1 MRTKSTERRD
11 AILRTAR
18 EMFEKDGFER
28 VSMSEIAARLG
39 GSKATLYNY
48 FNSKEELLV
57 EIVRYAA
64 AQHVE
69 ELLALVGQPG
79 SMADNLQAVGERVLK
94 IFHSAERL
102 AARRMLI
109 AAAANSSVGRL
120 FYETGTLPALK
131 RMAALFKE
139 AMDQGRL
146 RRADPQVA
154 AAHFRGLLEGE
165 VGESGLLNARPE
177 PTPAQIKA
185 IVKRATTVFMMA
197 YGPNANVKQAD

>member
-1 MRTKSTERRD
+1 MRTKSNERRD

-18 EMFEKDGFER
+18 EMFEKNGFER
-28 VSMSEIAARLG
+28 VSMSEIAAKLG

-48 FNSKEELLV
+48 FDSKEQLLV
-57 EIVRYAA
+57 EIVRGAA

-79 SMADNLQAVGERVLK
+79 PMAENLQAVGERVLK
-94 IFHSAERL
+94 IFHSPERL

-109 AAAANSSVGRL
+109 AAAANSNVGRL
-120 FYETGTLPALK
+120 FYETGSLPALK
-131 RMAALFKE
+131 RMAGLLKE

-154 AAHFRGLLEGE
+154 ASHFRGLLEGE
-165 VGESGLLNARPE
+165 VGEAGLLNARPE
-177 PTPAQIKA
+177 LSAAQIKA
-185 IVKRATTVFMMA
+185 IAKRAITVFMMA
-197 YGPNANVKQAD
+197 YGPNANVRQSD